1 MKIRKPLFRP
11 NLVQL
16 ESRDVPATIITIL
29 DSGAGT
35 LDGFLSATDGTI
47 AATDNAGVAGSVS
60 RAALQGVN
68 ATTNISITAE
78 TSIVV
83 NNLTSTLALLTG
95 AGNTATFT
103 ASAGSLTF
111 TDTNDSITTAGGG
124 ITLTATT
131 VAALGRLSSSGGNI
145 TVTATNG
152 NLTVLDGSGV
162 DVDASFGSLFLTAGS
177 VSNDNAVIISAGA
190 QIVGAGGIILTADN
204 LSLGAGS
211 VVNSGAGTTT
221 LRPFEAGTL
230 IDLGGADAANTL
242 GITQTEI
249 NTVVAGV
256 LVVGRASAGDLTVS
270 TAITRSSGGQQLE
283 LVTGGAIIDGNAAGD
298 DLTALRLALT
308 AGTGV
313 ATSGNPLEIAVS
325 NLEGATNSGGF
336 FIANTGTLSI
346 GGVNATLLG
355 VQVTA
360 GGDIVLNNSGS
371 IQALTAGD
379 ILRSANGNVTVAATG
394 ATADVTIATGNSPA
408 VQAAGAGSTVSIT
421 AGRDLF
427 LGVAAQADVTATNV
441 TLSAGRDIILRA
453 DSDVSAAGGSINV
466 TAGRHVS
473 LIQTGGV
480 GSSITTTGPVINITT
495 GAAGIFTLD
504 SGAGGLVT
512 TTNQPINITAD
523 DVVIVAPAAI
533 TAGSGLVTIKQVTGT
548 RNIDLGTNTAGQ
560 LGLTDAELDLIT
572 SSRLVIGATVNTGN
586 INVTAPISRAGVAT
600 LSLLSGGTISNTGA
614 GSLAVTNLRASA
626 LNDVILD
633 AATNEI
639 GTLAGGVTAAGGDF
653 IFRDATGFAIGTV
666 DGVAGITTS
675 TGANSQITLTAGG
688 AVSQTAGANLIGLQL
703 ELLGTGSFTLN
714 NTGNDVVTIAANLT
728 AIATGTLT
736 YTDANNL
743 TIGTA
748 GTTNGVTT
756 NNASITI
763 NTVDGN
769 LTVSNTNAGADAN
782 AGTNTVSLTAGSVGA
797 ADRLLDIQANAA
809 ITGTGGVT
817 LIADNMS
824 IAAPVNAGA
833 NTAILRPFQAGT
845 LVSLGVADA
854 ANTLGLTD
862 AELDLIAA
870 ATLLI
875 GAGNTGTVSV
885 QNDITRPASTN
896 LQLISGAGIVQQSG
910 NGSINANGGTLLVT
924 PATNYLPQRNGV
936 DVTASTTSFANGS
949 DLLINITG
957 ATVDTQYTQLNV
969 AGTVNLTGVDLV
981 LSGAFNPLGGTVFTI
996 VSATSRTGTF
1006 NGLPEGATLVFGST
1020 TFQVQYT
1027 ATAVRLLVTGS
1038 PPTGGPLLAVGGPN
1052 QTASLFVPNA
1062 GGTYGSPAATLAPFG
1077 AVAGSVRTATADV
1090 NNDGTE
1096 DTILVTGPGTPIRF
1110 AVVSGLNNTT
1120 LLIPPTAP
1128 FAGSEDFLGGG
1139 FVSATDL
1146 DGDGRAEIVI
1156 TPDQGGGPR
1165 VTIFS
1170 LVGTTPTVRVNFFG
1184 IDDPN
1189 FRGGARSALG
1199 DVNKDGKPDLLVAAG
1214 FGGGPRVSLFEGT
1227 TLFTTRTKLRN
1238 DFFAFPEDAATLRN
1252 GIFAALGDISGDG
1265 FADLIFG
1272 GGPGGA
1278 PRVFILSG
1286 ALHTSNSPNLFSQ
1299 PVANFFVAGNANDRG
1314 GVRLAAKNADG
1325 DAKADLA
1332 VGSGEGSPANV
1343 RVYLGKNFTG
1353 GGEPSAFQD
1362 ISVFGGVALT
1372 DGVFVG

>member
-47 AATDNAGVAGSVS
+47 AAADNAGVAGSVS

-83 NNLTSTLALLTG
+83 NNLTSALGLQSG
-95 AGNTATFT
+95 SSNSATFT

-111 TDTNDSITTAGGG
+111 NDTTDSITTAGGS
-124 ITLTATT
+124 ITLTTLT
-131 VAALGRLSSSGGNI
+131 AALGGLSSSGGNI
-145 TVTATNG
+145 TITADNVDLQATINAGTGIATLANSTVGRQIDLGTNTAGKIGITQSEIDLVTASVLRIGSTTSGNLNVSAPITRTVSPLTLISNATVTDAVAGNITANSLRVSSAGSVTLDSNNTVGTLAAATTAVGTASVFFSNGTNPLIVGVVDTVTGITTANGNVTLAANTLDVAQAINAAGAPATGGIVTLQPFTGIRDIDVGTEAGAATLNLTDTELDRITASVLRVGFTTNLDISVTAAITLDPTKVGALSLIAGNTITDTATGSIVAAALRASGTDGVTLDNAANNVAALAGSTTTAAADFVFVDADGFVVVTVDSVAGITTNLAATTGVTLTAGGAVTQAAGANVFTNELQLLGAGSYNLANLTNNSVTLAANLTTATTGTLLYTDADALTISTIVATVTTNGITANSDVTVTATNG
-152 NLTVLDGSGV
+152 NLTVVDNGGLVASSGN
-162 DVDASFGSLFLTAGS
+162 ASLFLTAGS
-177 VSNDNAVIISAGA
+177 VSNDNTVIIAAGA

-204 LSLGAGS
+204 LNLGAGS

-230 IDLGGADAANTL
+230 INLGGADAANTL

-249 NTVVAGV
+249 NNVVAGT
-256 LVVGRASAGDLTVS
+256 LLIGNSTSGTITVS
-270 TAITRSSGGQQLE
+270 TNITRSAS
-283 LVTGGAIIDGNAAGD
+283 
-298 DLTALRLALT
+298 
-308 AGTGV
+308 
-313 ATSGNPLEIAVS
+313 
-325 NLEGATNSGGF
+325 
-336 FIANTGTLSI
+336 
-346 GGVNATLLG
+346 
-355 VQVTA
+355 
-360 GGDIVLNNSGS
+360 
-371 IQALTAGD
+371 
-379 ILRSANGNVTVAATG
+379 
-394 ATADVTIATGNSPA
+394 
-408 VQAAGAGSTVSIT
+408 
-421 AGRDLF
+421 
-427 LGVAAQADVTATNV
+427 TNV
-441 TLSAGRDIILRA
+441 QLQSGAAILQPAG
-453 DSDVSAAGGSINV
+453 GGSIN
-466 TAGRHVS
+466 T
-473 LIQTGGV
+473 
-480 GSSITTTGPVINITT
+480 
-495 GAAGIFTLD
+495 
-504 SGAGGLVT
+504 
-512 TTNQPINITAD
+512 
-523 DVVIVAPAAI
+523 
-533 TAGSGLVTIKQVTGT
+533 
-548 RNIDLGTNTAGQ
+548 
-560 LGLTDAELDLIT
+560 
-572 SSRLVIGATVNTGN
+572 
-586 INVTAPISRAGVAT
+586 
-600 LSLLSGGTISNTGA
+600 
-614 GSLAVTNLRASA
+614 
-626 LNDVILD
+626 
-633 AATNEI
+633 
-639 GTLAGGVTAAGGDF
+639 
-653 IFRDATGFAIGTV
+653 
-666 DGVAGITTS
+666 
-675 TGANSQITLTAGG
+675 
-688 AVSQTAGANLIGLQL
+688 
-703 ELLGTGSFTLN
+703 
-714 NTGNDVVTIAANLT
+714 
-728 AIATGTLT
+728 
-736 YTDANNL
+736 
-743 TIGTA
+743 
-748 GTTNGVTT
+748 
-756 NNASITI
+756 
-763 NTVDGN
+763 
-769 LTVSNTNAGADAN
+769 
-782 AGTNTVSLTAGSVGA
+782 
-797 ADRLLDIQANAA
+797 
-809 ITGTGGVT
+809 
-817 LIADNMS
+817 
-824 IAAPVNAGA
+824 
-833 NTAILRPFQAGT
+833 
-845 LVSLGVADA
+845 
-854 ANTLGLTD
+854 
-862 AELDLIAA
+862 
-870 ATLLI
+870 
-875 GAGNTGTVSV
+875 
-885 QNDITRPASTN
+885 
-896 LQLISGAGIVQQSG
+896 
-910 NGSINANGGTLLVT
+910 NGGTLLVT
-924 PATNYLPQRNGV
+924 PGTNYAPQRNGN
-936 DVTASTTSFANGS
+936 DVTASTMSFTSGS
-949 DLLINITG
+949 DLAINIAG

-969 AGTVNLTGVDLV
+969 AGAVNLTGVDLA
-981 LSGAFNPLGGTVFTI
+981 LSGAFVPTLGTVFTI

-1006 NGLPEGATLVFGST
+1006 NGLPEGATLAFGGKT
-1020 TFQVQYT
+1020 LQVQYT
-1027 ATAVRLLVTGS
+1027 ATTVQLVVNT
-1038 PPTGGPLLAVGGPN
+1038 PPTISDVGNQSAFVNTPIGPVAFTINDAETPLANLTVTAKSSNTTLFTNGIVLGGSGGNRTVTLTPASGQSGTTTITVTVADANGGTAIDTFNVTISTSSHNLAVGGPN

-1062 GGTYGSPAATLAPFG
+1062 SGTYGSPAATLAPFG

-1090 NNDGTE
+1090 NNDGAE

-1120 LLIPPTAP
+1120 LLIPVTAP

-1139 FVSATDL
+1139 FVSAADL

-1286 ALHTSNSPNLFSQ
+1286 ALLTSNSPNLFSQ

-1332 VGSGEGSPANV
+1332 VGSGEGTPANV

-1353 GGEPSAFQD
+1353 SGEPSAFQD